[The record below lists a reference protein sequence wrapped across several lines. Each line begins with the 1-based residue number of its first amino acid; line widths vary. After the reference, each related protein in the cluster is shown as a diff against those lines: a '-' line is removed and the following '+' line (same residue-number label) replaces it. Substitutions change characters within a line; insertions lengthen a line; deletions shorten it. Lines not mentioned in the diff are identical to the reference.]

1 MRRERRPWLL
11 RLAHDREAGFA
22 DQETLRARG
31 QESRHHLGGIGL
43 GHPRALDARRPED
56 RIHAR
61 AFGRRRAG
69 AEPAHR
75 QRRRNRPVFAADLP
89 GHASEASAL
98 DRRLRRAGAAAFDR
112 LLDCPREDHHRAASG
127 GAEGAQRALR
137 RRGVS
142 ARAAE
147 SRRRGQADRR
157 DRRDRRADRRRR
169 ARRQHRQALDQRRI
183 PQGVDGPRARDGAP
197 HRHEGPRAGRAI
209 VREQLQA
216 GTHRVVKVLAA
227 RLALLALVLAA
238 WQLLPSRGLV
248 NPLLLPPLGDV
259 LQMLGELVQRAQ
271 VREAL
276 AVSAAEVLVAFLIAV
291 PLGAALGVLIAENDY
306 LGQVFKPAL
315 FVIFAI
321 PKSIFLPLFILV
333 LGVSFQQKVAYA
345 AFTTTF
351 VVLMSAAAAVESV
364 KRDYLLVAR
373 SYGATQLQL
382 VTRVYVPS
390 MLPLLLETLRISM
403 IFNFTGVLIAEMYAS
418 RTGIGHLIAS
428 WGENFQM
435 KQLFAGVILL
445 AAAAILFNETLRW
458 MEHRV
463 STWRA

>member
-1 MRRERRPWLL
+1 MKV
-11 RLAHDREAGFA
+11 
-22 DQETLRARG
+22 
-31 QESRHHLGGIGL
+31 
-43 GHPRALDARRPED
+43 
-56 RIHAR
+56 
-61 AFGRRRAG
+61 
-69 AEPAHR
+69 
-75 QRRRNRPVFAADLP
+75 VF
-89 GHASEASAL
+89 
-98 DRRLRRAGAAAFDR
+98 F
-112 LLDCPREDHHRAASG
+112 
-127 GAEGAQRALR
+127 
-137 RRGVS
+137 
-142 ARAAE
+142 
-147 SRRRGQADRR
+147 
-157 DRRDRRADRRRR
+157 
-169 ARRQHRQALDQRRI
+169 
-183 PQGVDGPRARDGAP
+183 
-197 HRHEGPRAGRAI
+197 
-209 VREQLQA
+209 
-216 GTHRVVKVLAA
+216 
-227 RLALLALVLAA
+227 RLALLAAVLAA
-238 WQLLPSRGLV
+238 WELLPRHGAV
-248 NPLLLPPLGDV
+248 NPLLLPPLTDV
-259 LQMLGELVQRAQ
+259 LQMLGELLQRAQ

-364 KRDYLLVAR
+364 KQDYLLVAR
-373 SYGATQLQL
+373 SYGATRLQL

-390 MLPLLLETLRISM
+390 MLPLLLETVRISM

-435 KQLFAGVILL
+435 KQLFGGVIML
-445 AAAAILFNETLRW
+445 AVAAILFNEALRW